1 MLVSTSPIDIN
12 RSSIAARNS
21 CKLWVYAQLSKQA
34 FQPETNRRRLL
45 LPTADIPHCSSVGG
59 TEDRRPYPSKCPLNK
74 ELRRTSYDGRRTH
87 IMPAKSF
94 RIYRRLLAS
103 APRATQ
109 EVRLGK
115 DICKR

>member
-87 IMPAKSF
+87 IMPAEAF
-94 RIYRRLLAS
+94 RIS
-103 APRATQ
+103 PRVVDFTPHTT
-109 EVRLGK
+109 
-115 DICKR
+115 